1 MIKRWI
7 ITLVL
12 AFSLL
17 CGGILT
23 SYAAGPGAGY
33 FYDVQGNLYY
43 MDDVGQLYSKKNS
56 YGVFFDENGI
66 MQNPAAVDIHTQRE
80 LAERFE
86 AGETLVFTDVESY
99 CNFFEYYTSCYRL
112 LDDELDLSFIVYD
125 DGSIEL
131 TIPESARYDRAA
143 IRNQI
148 LQTFGTVSGETVK
161 EKIESA
167 CQAVARKMSY
177 DSAYVSVDMPTAITA
192 GRGVCWHMSKI
203 AHVLLEEA
211 GVYVEMMSGFY
222 DGESHSW
229 LRCRG
234 DGRYIYVD
242 PTQWAA
248 GDSAAGDIPYE
259 TFVANYV
266 PVLQTTIV
274 IDPVN
279 GTSGS

>member
-1 MIKRWI
+1 MIKKWMLTI
-7 ITLVL
+7 VL
-12 AFSLL
+12 TFSLL
-17 CGGILT
+17 CGSMLQA
-23 SYAAGPGAGY
+23 YAAGPGTGY
-33 FYDVQGNLYY
+33 FCDMQGNLYY
-43 MDDVGQLYSKKNS
+43 MDDGGQLYSEKNS
-56 YGVFFDENGI
+56 YGVSFDENGI

-86 AGETLVFTDVESY
+86 AGETLIFADVESY

-131 TIPESARYDRAA
+131 TIPQSARYDRAA

-148 LQTFGTVSGETVK
+148 LQIFGTVSGDTVK
-161 EKIESA
+161 AKIENA
-167 CQAVARKMSY
+167 CQAVAQKMSY
-177 DSAYVSVDMPTAITA
+177 DSAYVSVNMPEAIAA

-203 AHVLLEEA
+203 THVLLEEA
-211 GVYVEMMSGFY
+211 GVYVEMMSGLY
-222 DGESHSW
+222 GGESHSW
-229 LRCRG
+229 LRCWG

-248 GDSAAGDIPYE
+248 GDSTAIDIPYS
-259 TFVANYV
+259 TFLAKYV

-274 IDPVN
+274 LDPAEK
-279 GTSGS
+279 TS